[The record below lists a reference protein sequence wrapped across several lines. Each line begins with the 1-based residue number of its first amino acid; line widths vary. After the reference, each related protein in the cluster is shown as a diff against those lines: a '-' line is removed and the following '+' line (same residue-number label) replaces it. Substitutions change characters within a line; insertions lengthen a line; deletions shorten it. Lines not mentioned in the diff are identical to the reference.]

1 MDKKGFFGALLD
13 FSFTEFITT
22 KLIKL
27 LYILALIGI
36 ALGAL
41 GIIIIGTTIGKF
53 GGFLFTLLIGA
64 PLFILFSTIMTRVWL
79 EILVVLFR
87 LYENVRSINEKT
99 K

>member
-41 GIIIIGTTIGKF
+41 GIII
-53 GGFLFTLLIGA
+53 GGFSSGFAAGLLALLIGA